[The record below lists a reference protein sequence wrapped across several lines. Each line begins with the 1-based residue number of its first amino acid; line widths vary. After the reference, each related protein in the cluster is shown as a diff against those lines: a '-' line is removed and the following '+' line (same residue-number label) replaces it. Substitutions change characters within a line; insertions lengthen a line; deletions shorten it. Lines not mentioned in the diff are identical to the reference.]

1 MGRVECMHTL
11 SIPRGGSE
19 ARVMNIRAA
28 KKCIYD
34 KFEIDCGEE
43 VVLARIKVQWFGLDL
58 CNKKELSVVLK
69 VGSGEDKVYV
79 DLIPMSR
86 RAFELCAVLSKTFSV
101 RLYNRGMAKAI
112 TTTTR
117 NQQIRYL
124 YHSLSSQQCRST
136 NPFFHR
142 IHSLSNTSTAT
153 KSLPRSPLALR
164 LDRMENGLI
173 SYRFLCTSTPTNQSN
188 SGNSSSS
195 GGSQGKS
202 IRGSTNTCIWAMFYV
217 LCFGKSYVLIILG
230 AAVYLDIE
238 IVARFH
244 EAIYIDPV
252 SWMSFF
258 LLVCTGAGLVYY
270 YDREKKRHIEEITNA
285 STSVKEGPSVG
296 KAAIGGPF
304 NLIDHNGKS
313 VTEKDFFGKWTVVYF
328 GFTHCPDI
336 CPEELQKL
344 AAAVD
349 KIKEKSGIQIVPVFI
364 SVDPERDTVEQ
375 VGEYVKEFHPN
386 LIGLTGSPE
395 EIKKT
400 ARAYRVYYMKTEE
413 EGSDYLVDHSIVMYV
428 LLDPSYPSM
437 IARVSFDCFFIF
449 NVYKLHSFDF
459 SAK

>member
-1 MGRVECMHTL
+1 
-11 SIPRGGSE
+11 
-19 ARVMNIRAA
+19 
-28 KKCIYD
+28 
-34 KFEIDCGEE
+34 
-43 VVLARIKVQWFGLDL
+43 
-58 CNKKELSVVLK
+58 
-69 VGSGEDKVYV
+69 
-79 DLIPMSR
+79 
-86 RAFELCAVLSKTFSV
+86 
-101 RLYNRGMAKAI
+101 MAKAI

-202 IRGSTNTCIWAMFYV
+202 IRGS
-217 LCFGKSYVLIILG
+217 
-230 AAVYLDIE
+230 
-238 IVARFH
+238 
-244 EAIYIDPV
+244 PV

-413 EGSDYLVDHSIVMYV
+413 EGSDYLVDHSIVMY
-428 LLDPSYPSM
+428 LMDPKMDFVKFFGKNNDVNMLADGIIKEIKQYK
-437 IARVSFDCFFIF
+437 ARV
-449 NVYKLHSFDF
+449 K
-459 SAK
+459 A